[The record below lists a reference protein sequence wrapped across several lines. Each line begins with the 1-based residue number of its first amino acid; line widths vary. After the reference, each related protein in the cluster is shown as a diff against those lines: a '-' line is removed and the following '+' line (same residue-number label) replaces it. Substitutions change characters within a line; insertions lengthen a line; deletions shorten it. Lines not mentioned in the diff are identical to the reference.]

1 MASIEPGVLP
11 NIALA
16 SVPTATT
23 VLDGLPFSF
32 LRATTDGSF
41 KTTPLPLAYTRV
53 LAVPR
58 SIDRSLEKYPII
70 SQVVIVFFWFS
81 IAYLIYKVAIV
92 T

>member
-1 MASIEPGVLP
+1 MKSAMTPSFIGLIASIEPGVLP

-23 VLDGLPFSF
+23 VFDALPSPVR
-32 LRATTDGSF
+32 RATTDGSF
-41 KTTPLPLAYTRV
+41 RTTPLPLAYTRV

-70 SQVVIVFFWFS
+70 FLNIFIFFN
-81 IAYLIYKVAIV
+81 
-92 T
+92 